1 MKDIL
6 YEIVDSAVKSYL
18 ADKNLEPENNSNWVV
33 ETPRR
38 PEHGDY
44 SSNVAMVMAKTVRK
58 SPRDLAGELIAYL
71 GESKAYVEKV
81 EVVPPGFINFFLNK
95 DVLLENLKNVIRQGE
110 RYGRSETPTGKKVQ
124 VEFVSA
130 NPTGPLHV
138 GHGRG
143 AALGDALANVL
154 EAAGWEVSREYYVND
169 VGRQMDTLGRS
180 VFFRYLEVA
189 GKDVSFPED
198 HYQGDYIRS
207 LAEEIRA
214 ADGDRWLESSEE
226 EALPRFRGYAKD
238 RILDGIKQDL
248 DDFGV
253 RYDVWFSEAQLYEN
267 NSVEKIL
274 ADLEKKDFVYLKDG
288 AKWFRSTRY
297 KDEKDRVVVRS
308 DGRTTYFAS
317 DIAYH
322 ADKYGR
328 GFDTVIDIWGAD
340 HHGYV
345 PRMKAIA
352 GALGRDPESLQ
363 LLLVHLVNLSR
374 DGVPVAMSTRSGQF
388 ATLRE
393 VMDEVG
399 VSAAR
404 YIFLMRNPESPLDF
418 DLELAKRQERENPVY
433 YIQYAHARICSILR
447 EAVQR
452 GIGIPGP
459 DEADLSK
466 LTMNEEWDLVKLL
479 VSYPEVLQSSA
490 GRLEPHRLT
499 FFLDS
504 LASGFHSYYN
514 LGWMDPAARVICD
527 DAEVTRARLL
537 MVRALKTVINNALGL
552 LGVEAPEQM

>member
-18 ADKNLEPENNSNWVV
+18 ADKNLVPENNSNWVV

-44 SSNVAMVMAKTVRK
+44 SSNVAMVLAKTVRMPPQK
-58 SPRDLAGELIAYL
+58 LAGELIEYL
-71 GESKAYVEKV
+71 GDSKAYVEKV
-81 EVVPPGFINFFLNK
+81 EIVPPGFINFFLNK
-95 DVLLENLKNVIRQGE
+95 NVLLENLRNVIRLGE
-110 RYGRSETPTGKKVQ
+110 RYGRSETPVGKKIQ

-180 VFFRYLEVA
+180 VFYRYLEAA

-207 LAEEIRA
+207 LAEEIRE
-214 ADGDRWLESSEE
+214 ADGDRWLESAEE
-226 EALPRFRGYAKD
+226 EALPRFRDHAKEQ
-238 RILDGIKQDL
+238 ILEGIKQDL

-253 RYDVWFSEAQLYEN
+253 RFDVWFSEAQLYEKN
-267 NSVEKIL
+267 TVETIL
-274 ADLEKKDFVYLKDG
+274 DDLEKKDFVYKKDG
-288 AKWFRSTRY
+288 AKWFRSSRFN
-297 KDEKDRVVVRS
+297 DEKDRVVVRS

-374 DGVPVAMSTRSGQF
+374 DGVPVAMSTRAGQF

-393 VMDEVG
+393 VLDEVG

-404 YIFLMRNPESPLDF
+404 YIFLMRNAESPLDF

-433 YIQYAHARICSILR
+433 YVQYAHARICSILR

-452 GIGIPGP
+452 GIELPEP
-459 DEADLSK
+459 EDADLSK
-466 LTMNEEWDLVKLL
+466 LAMTEEWDLVKLL
-479 VSYPEVLQSSA
+479 VSYPDVLQSSA
-490 GRLEPHRLT
+490 ARLEPHRLT

-537 MVRALKTVINNALGL
+537 MARALKTVINNALGL

>member
-18 ADKNLEPENNSNWVV
+18 ADKNLVPENNSNWVV

-44 SSNVAMVMAKTVRK
+44 SSNVAMVLAKTVRMPPQK
-58 SPRDLAGELIAYL
+58 LAGELIEYL
-71 GESKAYVEKV
+71 GDSKAYVEKV
-81 EVVPPGFINFFLNK
+81 EIVPPGFINFFLNK
-95 DVLLENLKNVIRQGE
+95 NVLLENLRNVIRLGE
-110 RYGRSETPTGKKVQ
+110 RYGRSETPVGKKIQ

-180 VFFRYLEVA
+180 VFYRYLEAA

-207 LAEEIRA
+207 LAEEIRE
-214 ADGDRWLESSEE
+214 ADGDRWLESAEE
-226 EALPRFRGYAKD
+226 EALPRFRDHAKEQ
-238 RILDGIKQDL
+238 ILEGIKQDL

-253 RYDVWFSEAQLYEN
+253 RFDVWFSEAQLYEKN
-267 NSVEKIL
+267 TVETIL
-274 ADLEKKDFVYLKDG
+274 DDLEKKDFVYKKDG
-288 AKWFRSTRY
+288 AKWFRSSRFN
-297 KDEKDRVVVRS
+297 DEKDRVVVRS

-374 DGVPVAMSTRSGQF
+374 DGVPVAMSTRAGQF

-393 VMDEVG
+393 VLDEVG

-404 YIFLMRNPESPLDF
+404 YIFLMRNAESPLDF

-433 YIQYAHARICSILR
+433 YVQYAHARICSILR

-452 GIGIPGP
+452 GIELPEP
-459 DEADLSK
+459 EDADLSN
-466 LTMNEEWDLVKLL
+466 LAMTEEWDLVKLL
-479 VSYPEVLQSSA
+479 VSYPDVLQSSA
-490 GRLEPHRLT
+490 ARLEPHRLT

-537 MVRALKTVINNALGL
+537 MARALKTVINNALGL